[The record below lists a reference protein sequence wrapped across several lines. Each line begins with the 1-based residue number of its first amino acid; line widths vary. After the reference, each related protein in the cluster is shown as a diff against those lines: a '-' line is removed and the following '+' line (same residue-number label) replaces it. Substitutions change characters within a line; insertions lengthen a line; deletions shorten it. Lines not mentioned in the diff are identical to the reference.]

1 MRVAGGDPV
10 LKGLH
15 AYSTATEK
23 GHVSSSWLAA
33 CALCQPLLGYKD
45 RDLPF
50 CTISSLMQ
58 VLFPLGLVLCL
69 NIFYF
74 FLQIFFSLDLM
85 IPKNSCTICDHR
97 FVFSS
102 EDVI

>member
-1 MRVAGGDPV
+1 MSTAGGDPV

-23 GHVSSSWLAA
+23 GHVSSS

-50 CTISSLMQ
+50 CAINSLMQ
-58 VLFPLGLVLCL
+58 VLFPLGLVLYL
-69 NIFYF
+69 NIFLF
-74 FLQIFFSLDLM
+74 FSADFFSLDLV

-102 EDVI
+102 ENVI